1 MAWNIETNERLTE
14 SLYSEIEDIKDTV
27 RYGLQDAVYRYI
39 ESEAEN
45 RLSDWQTDNNVT
57 GVDFQE
63 LVVDVTDTIMDSVF
77 EEKNDELEYSLVRK
91 HVLNLESYDDDEEE
105 IQESNASDDYV
116 QRKVRIIKDEHPD
129 WAMDKVLAVAYSYAR
144 KKGYKV

>member
-39 ESEAEN
+39 ESEVEN
-45 RLSDWQTDNNVT
+45 RLSDWQTDNKVT
-57 GVDFQE
+57 GIDFQE
-63 LVVDVTDTIMDSVF
+63 LVVDVTDTVMDSVF
-77 EEKNDELEYSLVRK
+77 EEKNDGLEYSLVRK
-91 HVLNLESYDDDEEE
+91 HVLSLETYDDEDG

-116 QRKVRIIKDEHPD
+116 QRKVRIIKDEHPE
-129 WAMDKVLAVAYSYAR
+129 WAMDMVLAVAYSYAR